1 MIEITNRKLSKDK
14 PLVIIGKGVTFDTGG
29 VNIKPGT
36 SMRNM
41 KKDMGGSAIAISLFL
56 LANYFLKKLKLF

>member
-1 MIEITNRKLSKDK
+1 MKPKKIFVSPLSFVTIWNGSQNFLSKKDK

-29 VNIKPGT
+29 VNIKPGS

-41 KKDMGGSAIAISLFL
+41 KKDMG
-56 LANYFLKKLKLF
+56 